1 MARKPPPPG
10 TGGKRE
16 GSGRK
21 PSEFLEKCR
30 DASRNPKFFDWAN
43 RALAGDNTEVKI
55 NPDGERIMVP
65 ATAGDRTYLW
75 EKLAAYGFGK
85 PMQAVELSGKDGG
98 PLSVSVIRYEQ

>member
-21 PSEFLEKCR
+21 PSEFLAKCR
-30 DASRNPKFFDWAN
+30 E
-43 RALAGDNTEVKI
+43 LAGSKEFLGWAHDVLVGKPVETKATMTGVVK
-55 NPDGERIMVP
+55 VP
-65 ATAGDRTYLW
+65 ASTGDRTYLW

-85 PMQAVELSGKDGG
+85 PSQPVEVSGELTGRIC
-98 PLSVSVIRYEQ
+98 VIRAES